1 MHKFIKTLVVLS
13 IIIFSLPATARA
25 EEVTKINDLIE
36 NAKDLD
42 GLEVVIQGEAIGE
55 SMRRGEYSWININD
69 GSNAIGVWLS
79 SAEIDKIKYYGNY
92 KNIGDIVKIA
102 GNFYRACKEHGGE
115 ADFHAT
121 SLEVVESG
129 HPVNIAVSIP
139 KSITAAIL
147 SILALFL
154 SVVFLKVKA
163 RR

>member
-1 MHKFIKTLVVLS
+1 MYKFIKTLMVLF

-42 GLEVVIQGEAIGE
+42 GQEVVIQGEAIGE
-55 SMRRGEYSWININD
+55 SMRRGDYYWLNIND

-79 SAEIDKIKYYGNY
+79 SAEIDNNKFYGNY
-92 KNIGDIVKIA
+92 KNIGDTLNIT
-102 GNFYRACKEHGGE
+102 GSFYRACKKHGGE

-129 HPVNIAVSIP
+129 YSVNVTVSIP
-139 KSITAAIL
+139 KSIAAAIL

-154 SVVFLKVKA
+154 YVVFLKIKE